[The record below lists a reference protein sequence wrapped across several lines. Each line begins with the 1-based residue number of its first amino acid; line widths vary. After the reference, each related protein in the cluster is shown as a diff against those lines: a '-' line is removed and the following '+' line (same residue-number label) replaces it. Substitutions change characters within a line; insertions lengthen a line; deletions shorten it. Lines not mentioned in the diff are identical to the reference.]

1 MGLIL
6 EKIPEVISVPRS
18 SKRVEL
24 KMGSENGMLI
34 TNLGVVWKLLRPS
47 WCPHPHASL
56 VEEVTERVRLAP
68 TEDEDL
74 AMFGIVHRLILP
86 QVKES
91 SETTSRLGSVKKME
105 PGSCLDSTCGNGEHT
120 CDGRSCVRIQSFQKE
135 DLVTWFEDITEREKS
150 EKQIVAECY
159 ASTTVNLATAL
170 GFFSRMC
177 SLQSLERLESE
188 HHLVTAL
195 SVESWPG
202 VLQVTQ
208 KHIKSWKVGLE
219 AEMGFPMSEAYGL
232 PLNAKS
238 LVGSV
243 MANLCGSHYPLHMAM
258 VEVSSQRV
266 LIDKA
271 FLVPKCVRLAR
282 MSHHSHRLLRKIRGT
297 VPREQRDD
305 LSEIW
310 GEELL
315 SLESENTSDHERQN
329 VIGKPVGGAPNVEEN
344 DTIHEKLMEL
354 EPLLEASGER
364 NLRSIEIT
372 HGEFPCHCLA
382 QTVWYSDHA
391 NLCLI
396 WDVEEIRSLGLPD
409 HQQKVTILVVST
421 MLALRWIEENVTK
434 YRESKTPTAESI
446 YAIDYSRRLELF
458 ETACKVFAIP
468 MEVRHVWSRMRFFLW
483 FRAALTSWLYM
494 ATKDHMR
501 KHQKKYRQFQA
512 EIGPEAFKRPL
523 LTHRNAITTGWKSV
537 GRVSRN
543 NTKARESMLEEDLA
557 KNVSLSLH
565 NSFCLNQESRVK
577 SLPNQAKR
585 LQEQREWMRSYEQL
599 KAWEEIVI
607 SSDDEE
613 ALLKQITVSN
623 TSGSGTTKVKNAR

>member
-1 MGLIL
+1 M
-6 EKIPEVISVPRS
+6 
-18 SKRVEL
+18 
-24 KMGSENGMLI
+24 
-34 TNLGVVWKLLRPS
+34 
-47 WCPHPHASL
+47 
-56 VEEVTERVRLAP
+56 
-68 TEDEDL
+68 
-74 AMFGIVHRLILP
+74 
-86 QVKES
+86 
-91 SETTSRLGSVKKME
+91 
-105 PGSCLDSTCGNGEHT
+105 
-120 CDGRSCVRIQSFQKE
+120 
-135 DLVTWFEDITEREKS
+135 
-150 EKQIVAECY
+150 QIVAECY

-208 KHIKSWKVGLE
+208 KHTKSWKVGLE
-219 AEMGFPMSEAYGL
+219 AEIGFPMSEAYGL

-243 MANLCGSHYPLHMAM
+243 IANLCGSHYPLHMAM
-258 VEVSSQRV
+258 VEVSSPRV

-271 FLVPKCVRLAR
+271 FSVPKCVRLAR

-315 SLESENTSDHERQN
+315 GLESENTSDHERQN

-344 DTIHEKLMEL
+344 DTIHEKMMEL

-372 HGEFPCHCLA
+372 HGECPCHCLA
-382 QTVWYSDHA
+382 QTVWYPDQA

-409 HQQKVTILVVST
+409 HQQKVAILVVST
-421 MLALRWIEENVTK
+421 MLALRWIEENVTND
-434 YRESKTPTAESI
+434 RE
-446 YAIDYSRRLELF
+446 DYSRRLELF
-458 ETACKVFAIP
+458 ETACRVFAIP
-468 MEVRHVWSRMRFFLW
+468 MEVRHVWSRMMFFPW
-483 FRAALTSWLYM
+483 FRATLTSWLYM

-501 KHQKKYRQFQA
+501 KHQKEYRQFQA
-512 EIGPEAFKRPL
+512 EMGTEAFKRSL
-523 LTHRNAITTGWKSV
+523 LTQRNAITTGWKRA
-537 GRVSRN
+537 GRVPRN
-543 NTKARESMLEEDLA
+543 NTKARESILEEDLV

-565 NSFCLNQESRVK
+565 NSFCLNRESRVK

-585 LQEQREWMRSYEQL
+585 LQEKREWMRSYEQL

-613 ALLKQITVSN
+613 ALLRQITVSN
-623 TSGSGTTKVKNAR
+623 TSGSGTSKAKNAR